1 MQEII
6 RSNDPVLLSFVRAT
20 LEEEGLGCLVLD
32 GNMSVLEGSLG
43 ILAARVLVPDDEVD
57 RARRVLTEIG
67 VGHELRPATP

>member
-20 LEEEGLGCLVLD
+20 LSEEGVEHIVLD

-43 ILAARVLVPDDEVD
+43 ILAARVLVPDDD
-57 RARRVLTEIG
+57 AARARRALGERG
-67 VGHELRPATP
+67 LSHELRPESS